1 MSLFESR
8 TWCRRQVRC
17 LALSSPFLLSLVLMM
32 WVGVPL
38 SAQPIFPTRPPRGM
52 GNVSVF
58 LPAPREL
65 QRELAQAQ
73 QDVAEQRYVD
83 AITRL
88 DLILGGPDDEMDA
101 DTEFAEDFFLPAPDK
116 SLKSLKLEADRILS
130 SMPSVGLEAY
140 ELAHGTD
147 ARKQLE
153 GAVVERNFDQIAE
166 ISRRYGHT
174 LAGQE
179 ATLLLGRESMSQ
191 GRVLEAVMHLQR
203 LSESPSAV
211 ERFGNELNVLL
222 ATALKVCGR
231 DESAMNVL
239 GRIGGNT
246 AVENNAGQVSI
257 AGESVPL
264 PRESED
270 ALKWLAAFIGE
281 VRADESKP
289 IDDYR
294 MFGGNAQRAATTTAE
309 MPLTTMRWDLPVA
322 NEDDERISLERH
334 AKSIKDQG
342 ITPTLHPLVIDD
354 LLLYRSTDHL
364 IGTSL
369 ETGSRIWTYPHST
382 TISESPSE
390 NLYQNQ
396 SARRA
401 NLIRQRV
408 WQDSLY
414 GQLSS
419 NGKVVYLLNGLDGN
433 YTQRSMSGGLSNQ
446 LIALELEREG
456 YLLWSVGGAELDS
469 EPELAGVFFLGVP
482 LPVGKELFCVG
493 ELNGEIRLFS
503 LDPDQGKLLW
513 SQQIAHIDVR
523 PGVYNGDPR
532 RMAGLNL
539 CYADGILVCPTS
551 VGGVVAVDLARRTFR
566 WGFQYGTETA
576 RRTRTRTSNLTPTAN
591 HWRDNALM
599 IDDGKVIVTP
609 WDSSEMYCR
618 DLLTGDSLW
627 EKPVPRGDLIFAAG
641 VHDGNVILIGK
652 TRVVA
657 VDMSDGSEVWTLP
670 LESAPSGR
678 GVQNGSKYMLATV
691 APALL
696 EIDLD
701 AGKVA
706 ATVPTDE
713 PLGNLIIAQDQL
725 ITQNELRVR
734 AFYQK
739 AKLQDR
745 VSERL
750 AANPADPW
758 ALEHQGILLLED
770 GKRREALT
778 SIRQAI
784 ANYPD
789 DDSGDSTAAKQLMVT
804 TALAMLRDN
813 VAGATELAQEIEP
826 LIEGR
831 SQTRKEFLRVM
842 TANLLREGRVVEA
855 ARRNIDLF
863 RKETQLQASRMV
875 RDRVA
880 LMPVDSKRKMRQD
893 RWHRA
898 LFVELWDRA
907 TPPQRDEIARLCS
920 MALADVDAV
929 AESRLVEVLQ
939 DLPFTNA
946 IQLKLIRE
954 QIANE
959 MTTAETEGRL
969 RRLVDVGDG
978 QQVGKAL
985 AMLAG
990 LYLDN
995 GSYPAATEA
1004 FRRLADEFAD
1014 IVVEDDLTGGQL
1026 AANAI
1031 QEHATLRR
1039 YLDDSAWKFGSVNV
1053 SPLGDAPRSTSLNLA
1068 PLDTLT
1074 QTVPLDAEQPFQRGA
1089 LGLQMVLAN
1098 GTNKVLQGRDPMGYP
1113 QDLATLNTALPGI
1126 RGRDVR
1132 VRSDGHY
1139 IVASKG
1145 EAIVAINGLAAAEG
1159 GEEAIIWRDT
1169 GTEGAARTTSLST
1182 VRTIRFG
1189 ELGQSLSRTIESGRN
1204 QKSPI
1209 SLGPV
1214 TRFGVVIRRYTELMC
1229 LDLVTG
1235 DPVWVRD
1242 DVPMEAEIWGDDQH
1256 VFVHVPEALPGFSR
1270 NARVFATID
1279 GRELESRPV
1288 PDQMNRIRTA
1298 GRYVLA
1304 WDYESSGPLPDP
1316 EVVLQEVLKSDAT
1329 MISPADRA
1337 AVKDEPLLDRIQLID
1352 VLDPSQQ
1359 PVWQKR
1365 WPVGARGAFV
1375 DDSTMA
1381 IYDPGLSRIEVF
1393 SIRDGRT
1400 IVDYRVELDFGRVDA
1415 IWAERRAGMLVVS
1428 LAENTTGRS
1437 GGKTIHR
1444 SPNPMVKLANMAVYA
1459 FNDTGEMVWG
1469 SPAMLKDFMQG
1480 EFFASDVPV
1489 LIFMRRDETKPKRE
1503 LQTVILDV
1511 RDGHVV
1517 HLDASPLEG
1526 NTFQVRGDREL
1537 NEVQVRVPA
1546 NKGSWKI
1553 EFTDEPRAPSPP
1565 YGYASATKWQNGNV
1579 VEKAFE
1585 MIRSVLSEE
1594 DSSVDEDDVEDLF
1607 R

>member
-1 MSLFESR
+1 MSPIESR
-8 TWCRRQVRC
+8 TWGLRRVRC
-17 LALSSPFLLSLVLMM
+17 SAWAGPILLSLGLWML
-32 WVGVPL
+32 GL
-38 SAQPIFPTRPPRGM
+38 SPVTAQPIFPTRPPRTIGS
-52 GNVSVF
+52 VSVF

-65 QRELAQAQ
+65 QRELTQAQ

-88 DLILGGPDDEMDA
+88 DLILGGADEVNA
-101 DTEFAEDFFLPAPDK
+101 DSEFAEDYFLPAPDK
-116 SLKSLKLEADRILS
+116 SQKSLKLEADRILS
-130 SMPSVGLEAY
+130 SMPPAGLEAY

-153 GAVVERNFDQIAE
+153 AAVAERDFEKIAE
-166 ISRRYGHT
+166 ISRRFGHT
-174 LAGQE
+174 RAGQE
-179 ATLLLGRESMSQ
+179 ATLLLGRESLSQ

-211 ERFGNELNVLL
+211 ARFGSELKVLL
-222 ATALKVCGR
+222 AIALKVSSR
-231 DESAMNVL
+231 DDSATEVL
-239 GRIGGNT
+239 KDVGQNNGGGN
-246 AVENNAGQVSI
+246 ADDVSI
-257 AGESVPL
+257 AGVSVALPGESD
-264 PRESED
+264 D
-270 ALKWLAAFIGE
+270 ALQWLSAFVGD

-294 MFGGNAQRAATTTAE
+294 MFGGNAQRVATTTAE

-322 NEDDERISLERH
+322 NEVDERISLERH

-342 ITPTLHPLVIDD
+342 ITPTLHPLVVDD

-364 IGTSL
+364 IGASL

-382 TISESPSE
+382 TISESSSQ

-419 NGKVVYLLNGLDGN
+419 DGKAVYLLSGLDGN

-446 LIALELEREG
+446 LVALELEREG

-482 LPVGKELFCVG
+482 LPVGNELFCVG
-493 ELNGEIRLFS
+493 EMNGEIRLFS
-503 LDPDQGKLLW
+503 LDPGTGKLLW

-539 CYADGILVCPTS
+539 SYADGILVCPTS
-551 VGGVVAVDLARRTFR
+551 VGGIVAVDLARRTFR
-566 WGFQYGTETA
+566 WGYQYGTATSRG
-576 RRTRTRTSNLTPTAN
+576 RRTRTSSLTPTAN

-609 WDSSEMYCR
+609 WDSNEMYCR
-618 DLLTGDSLW
+618 DLLTGENVWS
-627 EKPVPRGDLIFAAG
+627 KSKPRGDMIYAAG
-641 VHDGNVILIGK
+641 VHDGNVILVGK
-652 TRVVA
+652 SRVVA
-657 VDMSDGSEVWTLP
+657 VDMNDGTDVWTLP

-678 GVQNGSKYMLATV
+678 GVQNGAKYMMATV
-691 APALL
+691 APELL

-701 AGKVA
+701 TGKVTA
-706 ATVPTDE
+706 SVPTDE
-713 PLGNLIIAQDQL
+713 PFGNLIIAQDQL
-725 ITQNELRVR
+725 ITQNERRVR

-745 VSERL
+745 VTERL
-750 AANPADPW
+750 ADNPADPW
-758 ALEHQGILLLED
+758 ALEHQGILLLES

-778 SIRQAI
+778 AIRQAI

-813 VAGATELAQEIEP
+813 VAGATELAREIEP

-880 LMPVDSKRKMRQD
+880 LMTVDSKRKMRQD

-907 TPPQRDEIARLCS
+907 TPTQRDEITRLCS
-920 MALADVDAV
+920 LALADVDEVSKA
-929 AESRLVEVLQ
+929 RLVDVLQ
-939 DLPFTNA
+939 DLPVA
-946 IQLKLIRE
+946 HDAQLNLIRE
-954 QIANE
+954 QIANGT
-959 MTTAETEGRL
+959 TTAETEGRL
-969 RRLVDVGDG
+969 RRLVDVGDAQEVG
-978 QQVGKAL
+978 QAL

-990 LYLDN
+990 IYLAN
-995 GSYPAATEA
+995 GSYPAATET

-1014 IVVEDDLTGGQL
+1014 VVVQDEQTGGQL
-1026 AANAI
+1026 AASAI
-1031 QEHATLRR
+1031 QEHATLRG
-1039 YLDDSAWKFGSVNV
+1039 YVDSSAWKFGSVKIT
-1053 SPLGDAPRSTSLNLA
+1053 PLGEVPRSASLNLA

-1074 QTVPLDAEQPFQRGA
+1074 QTVLLDTEQPFQRGSF
-1089 LGLQMVLAN
+1089 GMQMVLAN
-1098 GTNKVLQGRDPMGYP
+1098 GTNKILQGRDPMGYP
-1113 QDLATLNTALPGI
+1113 SALATLNSVLPGI

-1145 EAIVAINGLAAAEG
+1145 EAIVAIDGLTAADG
-1159 GEEAIIWRDT
+1159 GEEAVIWRDT
-1169 GTEGAARTTSLST
+1169 GTEGAVRTTSLST

-1189 ELGQSLSRTIESGRN
+1189 EMGQSLSRTIESGRN

-1229 LDLVTG
+1229 LDLTTG
-1235 DPVWVRD
+1235 DPLWVRD

-1256 VFVHVPEALPGFSR
+1256 IFVHVPETLPGFVR

-1288 PDQMNRIRTA
+1288 PDQKNRIRTA

-1304 WDYESSGPLPDP
+1304 WDYDASGPLPDP
-1316 EVVLQEVLKSDAT
+1316 EVVLQDVLKSDVTTIRPSART
-1329 MISPADRA
+1329 EVTSD
-1337 AVKDEPLLDRIQLID
+1337 PLTDRIQLID
-1352 VLDPSQQ
+1352 LLDPSQE

-1365 WPVGARGAFV
+1365 WSVGARGTFV

-1381 IYDPGLSRIEVF
+1381 IYDPGMSRIEVF

-1400 IVDYRVELDFGRVDA
+1400 IVDYKVDIDFGKVDV
-1415 IWAERRAGMLVVS
+1415 IRAERRSGMFVVT
-1428 LAENTTGRS
+1428 LGENTTGRS

-1444 SPNPMVKLANMAVYA
+1444 SPNPMVKLSNMAVYT
-1459 FNDTGEMVWG
+1459 FNEEGEMVWG
-1469 SPAMLKDFMQG
+1469 APAKLKDFMQG

-1565 YGYASATKWQNGNV
+1565 YGYASATKWQSGTV

-1585 MIRSVLSEE
+1585 MIRNVLSEE
-1594 DSSVDEDDVEDLF
+1594 DSAVDEEDIEDLF